1 MFSFIR
7 ISVLFLLFI
16 SQGFLG
22 FAASLDDSFSFSI
35 SSPQVLRINN
45 QVVDPLIIDCYP
57 EGVTV
62 SYILENI
69 QPTEGEGTDLSQL
82 RVLDLSNT
90 VMSVTDFADF
100 LEALK
105 DKLTSLQVL
114 KLSTVDLNDFH
125 WNSFFFPLLRDDT
138 FLFLDIVGTLYDN
151 GEIKKILVSGK
162 ERYGDRWLPLSEKI
176 IFSTAKYSN
185 DLNTRVQWVR
195 DYIATGKLSCNWKK
209 KHDHYYRKVWKEIE
223 KVPPMHFLTSSDDE
237 EGYLEAG
244 VSFDSDDI
252 SAGLDAL
259 TLDKDA

>member
-16 SQGFLG
+16 SHGFFG

-35 SSPQVLRINN
+35 SPLQILRINN
-45 QVVDPLIIDCYP
+45 QVVDPLIIDAYP

-62 SYILENI
+62 SYILENL
-69 QPTEGEGTDLSQL
+69 QPTEGEGTDLSQI

-90 VMSVTDFADF
+90 YMSVTDFADF
-100 LEALK
+100 WEALK

-114 KLSTVDLNDFH
+114 KLCTVCIHDSDWTPFL
-125 WNSFFFPLLRDDT
+125 FPLLRDDT

-151 GEIKKILVSGK
+151 GAIRKVLDWGK
-162 ERYGDRWLPLSEKI
+162 EYYTDRWLPLSEKI

-195 DYIATGKLSCNWKK
+195 DYIATGKLSSNWKK

-223 KVPPMHFLTSSDDE
+223 KVPPHHFLTSSDDE
-237 EGYLEAG
+237 EGNLEEED
-244 VSFDSDDI
+244 SFDSDDM
-252 SAGLDAL
+252 GERLDAL